1 MARISN
7 AAAAAS
13 AKRRLVRT
21 MRGVLAPISRLVR
34 TIRGVVAPTSQ
45 LVRTIRSWGV
55 GGQATAAPS
64 AYSSSSS
71 SGTGCLLDPRP
82 KLGQRPREPR
92 LDGAHRDAES
102 GRSLLAAQFEE
113 VAAGDDQA
121 ILVAECVDHGQEAA
135 PLVRGHGH
143 RLGGCGRHPRAGAL
157 DQPELELLA
166 ASSRAD
172 PVPRLIGDDL
182 EQPGAQ
188 PGTFAEAAKRAV
200 GLDEA

>member
-64 AYSSSSS
+64 AYSSCSS
-71 SGTGCLLDPRP
+71 SGTGCLLDSRP
-82 KLGQRPREPR
+82 QLGQGPREPR
-92 LDGAHRDAES
+92 FDCAHRDAES
-102 GRSLLAAQFEE
+102 GRGLFAAELE
-113 VAAGDDQA
+113 KVAAGDDQA
-121 ILVAECVDHGQEAA
+121 IVVAECVDHGQEAA
-135 PLVRGHGH
+135 PLVRRHCH
-143 RLGGCGRHPRAGAL
+143 RLGGCGRHPGTGAL
-157 DQPELELLA
+157 DQAELELL
-166 ASSRAD
+166 
-172 PVPRLIGDDL
+172 
-182 EQPGAQ
+182 
-188 PGTFAEAAKRAV
+188 
-200 GLDEA
+200 

>member
-7 AAAAAS
+7 AAATAS

-21 MRGVLAPISRLVR
+21 MRGLVSPI
-34 TIRGVVAPTSQ
+34 SQ

-92 LDGAHRDAES
+92 FDCAYRDAES
-102 GRSLLAAQFEE
+102 GRGLLAAELEE

-135 PLVRGHGH
+135 PLVRRHGH
-143 RLGGCGRHPRAGAL
+143 RFGGCGRHPGTGAL
-157 DQPELELLA
+157 DQAELELLA
-166 ASSRAD
+166 ASRRAD

-182 EQPGAQ
+182 EQPGA
-188 PGTFAEAAKRAV
+188 
-200 GLDEA
+200 